1 MSIVRPLIG
10 TYRLQLTPDEGFA
23 AAAASV
29 ADLAALGV
37 SHLYLSPVA
46 EAVPGSTHGYD
57 VADPGRLR
65 AELGGDAGFAVLV
78 AAAHAHGLGLVVDVV
93 PNHLAAHPA
102 NPWWWDVLRLGPR
115 SRWAE
120 AFDIDWD
127 PPKSA
132 LRGKV
137 LLPVLGDHYGREL
150 EAGTLRVERG
160 PTGAAAGEG
169 RLLVLRY
176 HEHEL
181 PIRPASVGA
190 LLARVADAVGDDELG
205 LAARVL
211 RRSEADDLEPD
222 ERDAD
227 LRVAERRAHERL
239 VARPDTVAA
248 LDAELAALNAD
259 ADALD
264 AVLADQHHRPA
275 RWRVAWAELDY
286 RRFFDINA
294 LAAIR
299 IERPAV
305 FDAVCELPLR
315 LVAEGALDG
324 LRVDHVD
331 GLRDPDAFF
340 DHLRAAMGPAPT
352 DDEPDAHAPWLVVE
366 KILRPDETL
375 PERWP
380 VDGATGYEV
389 ADHCTGWL
397 VEPDG
402 AARLVKAWRS
412 ATGAASATFDEVA
425 LASRRQILAD
435 SLAADIERLT
445 DLLVAVCESRR
456 RHRDHARPALRD
468 ALVEVAAHAPAY
480 RSYVRFEGG
489 DPRRPVVRAAD
500 EAFVRTA
507 VAGACAAC
515 PELDPELADLLVDVL
530 CGRAVG
536 PAEAEL
542 VARFQ
547 QLTGPVI
554 AKGDED
560 TALYRWTPVLARC
573 EVGVEPDRLSVPS
586 AELHGANVAAQAS
599 HPRRMITL
607 STHDTK
613 RAADVRA
620 RLAVL
625 AGAPEHLAEGFERWW
640 AAAAP
645 HRQGGEAGSAG
656 DGGRRGEGGVD
667 RGTGWYVLQTLVGA
681 HPLPAARAWSAVEK
695 AIREAKSATSW
706 TDPDEVYEAAVR
718 QLVEGAIADPACAG
732 VVAELA
738 APLIDPGRAASLAQL
753 LLLLVAPGIPD
764 TYQGGEAWDLSLV
777 DPDNRRPIDPAGR
790 RALLD
795 ALDATPPPDGPAVW
809 ADDGARAAGLPKALL
824 LREALRLRRRRPATF
839 GAGPAG
845 AYTPLAVSGA
855 DGARVLAIARGAP
868 SDVVAAVAR
877 PDRHGWAVD
886 ATVAVPAG
894 RWVDVLSGLVH
905 DGGTDVAWSSLAPD
919 FPVALLER
927 GGDDA
932 SAVAQPGDSA

>member
-1 MSIVRPLIG
+1 MRPLIA

-78 AAAHAHGLGLVVDVV
+78 AAAHAQGLGLVVDVV

-137 LLPVLGDHYGREL
+137 LLPILGDHYGREL

-294 LAAIR
+294 LAATR
-299 IERPAV
+299 IERPVV

-340 DHLRAAMGPAPT
+340 DRLRAAMGAPT
-352 DDEPDAHAPWLVVE
+352 DDEPDACAPWLVVE
-366 KILRPDETL
+366 KILRPDEVL

-397 VEPDG
+397 VDPDG
-402 AARLVKAWRS
+402 AARLVEAWQR
-412 ATGAASATFDEVA
+412 ATGATATFAEVA
-425 LASRRQILAD
+425 LVARRQILAD
-435 SLAADIERLT
+435 SLAADVERLT

-489 DPRRPVVRAAD
+489 DPRRPVVHAAD
-500 EAFVRTA
+500 EAFVRSA
-507 VAGACAAC
+507 VAGACAAR
-515 PELDPELADLLVDVL
+515 PELDPELAELLVDVL

-573 EVGVEPDRLSVPS
+573 EVGVEPDRLSVAA

-599 HPRRMITL
+599 HPRRMTTL

-620 RLAVL
+620 RLAVVT
-625 AGAPEHLAEGFERWW
+625 ADPQRFAEGYERWW
-640 AAAAP
+640 AAAEP
-645 HRQGGEAGSAG
+645 HRTAEGACAG
-656 DGGRRGEGGVD
+656 DDGCPGEGGVD
-667 RGTGWYVLQTLVGA
+667 RGTGWYILQTLVGA
-681 HPLPAARAWSAVEK
+681 HPLPAGRAWSAVEK

-718 QLVEGAIADPACAG
+718 RLIDGAVADPACAA

-738 APLIDPGRAASLAQL
+738 EPVVDPGRAASLAQL

-777 DPDNRRPIDPAGR
+777 DPDNRRPVDPAGR

-795 ALDATPPPDGPAVW
+795 ALDAIPSPGGPFAW
-809 ADDGARAAGLPKALL
+809 GDEGARATGLPKALV
-824 LREALRLRRRRPATF
+824 LREALRLRRRRPASF

-868 SDVVAAVAR
+868 SDVVAVVAR